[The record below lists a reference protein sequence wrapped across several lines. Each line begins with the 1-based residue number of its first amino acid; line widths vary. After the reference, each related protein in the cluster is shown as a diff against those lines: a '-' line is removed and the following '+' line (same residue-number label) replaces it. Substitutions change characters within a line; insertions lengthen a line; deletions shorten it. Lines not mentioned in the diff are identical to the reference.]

1 MRTRSLL
8 LLFATACATVP
19 EAPPLA
25 PPRAAPAA
33 ASAPVRTWKQP
44 RAVVV
49 RHATVMPATGPAI
62 EDGAVAFVDGKLV
75 AVGRDAEVPTPEGA
89 EVVDGT
95 GLYVT
100 PGIIDAHSHL
110 GVYARPDSFANE
122 DGNEATAPVTAEVS
136 AEHAFW
142 PQDPALQRAAAG
154 GVTSLL
160 VLPGSA
166 NLVGGRGYPA
176 KLHFGR
182 SAAELRFPGA
192 KDVLKM
198 ACGENP
204 RRVYGEG
211 KKTAPATRMGNVAG
225 YRQAFAQARE
235 YMNKRAD
242 WEAKK
247 EKKPEEAGPEPLR
260 DLKLETLAEV
270 LRGNILVQNHCYR
283 ADEMAVMLQVADE
296 AGYSIRAFHHA
307 LEAYKLRDKLAEKN
321 VGVATWADWWGFKME
336 AWDGIP
342 ENAALVAQAGG
353 KAVIHSDS
361 EYGIQR
367 LNQEAG
373 KAMWRARESGIP
385 VSEEEALRWVTLN
398 PAWMMGVEGVTG
410 SLEPGK
416 MADVVL
422 WKGHPL
428 SVYARAQRV
437 WVDGVVT
444 FDAATGAVEP
454 SDFEVG
460 EAAANA
466 ARLVVPGAPAPS
478 LQDLGLAA
486 RCDAG
491 RERACAEPLPL
502 AKEACTVFQDVTAF
516 TGTEWVKGAT
526 VVVEGGKVTRLQGA
540 PPSGCAVVAGKGR
553 VLTPGLMDPS
563 TDLGLVEVGAEE
575 TTQDDQLRGDVAKEL
590 TVRAALQAADAI
602 NPASALFPVARLGGV
617 TGAVSAPRGGLVAG
631 RSAFV
636 TTDGGIRRATLAMHL
651 NLGIQGRDAVSG
663 SRALVLER
671 VRELLFDARE
681 YGRRKADFEQRR
693 MRELAASRLDL
704 EALQPVLAGTMPL
717 VVRAQRVS
725 DLRAALALAKE
736 HGLKLIIAGGSEAWM
751 VASELAA
758 AKVPVILQPTQNLPA
773 DFDRLHSRLDSAA
786 LLSAAGVKVL
796 ISVLGEPTMVRTL
809 PQEAGNAV
817 AWGLPHTEALRA
829 VTSNVADVFGLE
841 GGRIAPGAVADLV
854 LWNGDPLEL
863 ATRPVGMWL
872 GGKQVPLTSRQQA
885 LFEKYKVLAK

>member
-1 MRTRSLL
+1 MRTPLL
-8 LLFATACATVP
+8 LLALATACATVP
-19 EAPPLA
+19 EAPP
-25 PPRAAPAA
+25 PSETPAPAP
-33 ASAPVRTWKQP
+33 APARVWKQP

-49 RHATVMPATGPAI
+49 RHATVMPASGPAI
-62 EDGAVAFVDGKLV
+62 EDGAVAFVDGRLA
-75 AVGRDAEVPTPEGA
+75 AVGRNADVASPPGA
-89 EVVDGT
+89 EEVDGT

-110 GVYARPDSFANE
+110 GVYATPSSFSND
-122 DGNEATAPVTAEVS
+122 DGNESTAPVTAEVS

-142 PQDPALQRAAAG
+142 PQDPGLRRAAAG
-154 GVTSLL
+154 GITSLL

-166 NLVGGRGYPA
+166 NLIGGRGFPV

-182 SAAELRFPGA
+182 SAAEMRFPGA
-192 KDVLKM
+192 KDALKM

-235 YMNKRAD
+235 YMNKWDD
-242 WEAKK
+242 WRTKK
-247 EKKPEEAGPEPLR
+247 EKKPDEAGPEPLR

-296 AGYSIRAFHHA
+296 AGYQIRAFHHA
-307 LEAYKLRDKLAEKN
+307 LEAYKLRDRLAEKN
-321 VGVATWADWWGFKME
+321 VGVATWADWWGFKLE

-342 ENAALVAQAGG
+342 ENAALVSQAGG

-385 VSEEEALRWVTLN
+385 VTEEEALRWVTLN

-437 WVDGVVT
+437 WSDGVVT
-444 FDAATGAVEP
+444 YDAATGAVEP

-460 EAAANA
+460 DSVTNA
-466 ARLVVPGAPAPS
+466 ARLVASAAPAPS
-478 LQDLGLAA
+478 LEELGLAS

-491 RERACAEPLPL
+491 KDRACATPLPL
-502 AKEACTVFQDVTAF
+502 AKEACTVFLGLTAF
-516 TGTEWVKGAT
+516 TATGWVKAAT
-526 VVVEGGKVTRLQGA
+526 VVVADGKVRGMQAGA
-540 PPSGCAVVAGKGR
+540 VPAVCAVVEGKGR
-553 VLTPGLMDPS
+553 LLTPGLIDPL
-563 TDLGLVEVGAEE
+563 TELGLVEVSAEE
-575 TTQDDQLRGDVAKEL
+575 TTQDDVLRGDAAKQD
-590 TVRAALQAADAI
+590 VRAALQAADSL
-602 NPASALFPVARLGGV
+602 NTASAVFPVVRLGGV
-617 TGAVSAPRGGLVAG
+617 TGAVSAPKGGLVSG
-631 RSAFV
+631 QSAFV
-636 TTDGGIRRATLAMHL
+636 TTDGTLRQAPLAMHL
-651 NLGIQGRDAVSG
+651 NLGRTGREAVSG

-693 MRELAASRLDL
+693 MRDVAASRLDL
-704 EALQPVLAGTMPL
+704 EALQPVLAGRLPV
-717 VVRAQRVS
+717 VVRADRVS
-725 DLRAALALAKE
+725 DIRAALALAKE
-736 HGLKLIIAGGSEAWM
+736 YGFKPIIAGGSEAWM
-751 VASELAA
+751 VAQELAA

-773 DFDRLHSRLDSAA
+773 DFDRLSSRLDSAA
-786 LLSAAGVKVL
+786 LLRAAGVKVL
-796 ISVLGEPTMVRTL
+796 ISVLGEPPMVRTL
-809 PQEAGNAV
+809 AQEAGNAV
-817 AWGLPHTEALRA
+817 AWGLPHTDALRA
-829 VTSNVADVFGLE
+829 VTQDVAEAFGLD
-841 GGRIAPGAVADLV
+841 GGRIAPGAPADLV
-854 LWNGDPLEL
+854 LWNGDPLESSS
-863 ATRPVGMWL
+863 RPVGMWL
-872 GGKQVPLTSRQQA
+872 AGKQVPLTSRQQA
-885 LFEKYKVLAK
+885 LFDKYKALAK